1 MFILWEKLLHE
12 VGLKGIPVQVV
23 RLTRPLAL
31 EDLICEASCSVR
43 LKVGEGTVDAGLI
56 IQELVPTDYKVDV
69 TQVEECSTFLSVSI
83 KIGGGC
89 WSNS

>member
-1 MFILWEKLLHE
+1 MLIFQAELSHE
-12 VGLKGIPVQVV
+12 IGLEGIPVRVV
-23 RLTRPLAL
+23 WFTRPLAS
-31 EDLICEASCSVR
+31 EDLICKVSHSVR
-43 LKVGEGTVDAGLI
+43 LKVGEGPVDAGLI